1 MTRMAPVNHWLWVL
15 IPLLV
20 LVADLARS
28 PRLFHTSQSAENL
41 SVKELLDRERIH
53 LGRLRGHEIHVS
65 FDEIASDDFLEGFR
79 GERNGLV
86 VTHFLTSDRKD
97 SRYGLLGRVIR
108 RRLHET
114 DREAEQHFIQMI
126 EQMPGREP
134 GEAKRLKLE
143 RAITEGFPVSVI
155 YVVILQEDG
164 TGTARAGT
172 LRRAME
178 QTFEFAAE
186 DRLDNLVVPA
196 LGIDESADDLPF
208 HDFLKSTFAAT
219 PEGVF
224 PRNIF
229 LSWYPRWKE
238 ETIEAAT
245 RALGDLRAPTFSQE
259 ESLAEKLQS
268 PVLRLAC
275 IALGLCL
282 LSSSFAVELNWRR
295 FLIISCSFLGAFAA
309 LWGLVGFLTTGRSV
323 DLTFVVRMVMTL
335 VAAVSFRWTVTWD
348 VKAIF
353 VGRNGK

>member
-1 MTRMAPVNHWLWVL
+1 MNRWLWVL

-20 LVADLARS
+20 LAADVARS
-28 PRLFHTSQSAENL
+28 PRLFHTNQSAEAL
-41 SVKELLDRERIH
+41 SVKEFLDRERIH

-65 FDEIASDDFLEGFR
+65 FDEIASEAFLEGVR

-97 SRYGLLGRVIR
+97 SRYGLLGRAMR

-114 DREAEQHFIQMI
+114 DREAEQRFIQLI
-126 EQMPGREP
+126 EQTPGREP
-134 GEAKRLKLE
+134 GETKRLKLDK
-143 RAITEGFPVSVI
+143 AITEGFPVSAI

-164 TGTARAGT
+164 TGSARAGA

-196 LGIDESADDLPF
+196 LGIDESASDLPF

-224 PRNIF
+224 PRNVF

-245 RALGDLRAPTFSQE
+245 RALGDLRVPTFSHE
-259 ESLAEKLQS
+259 ENLAEKLQS
-268 PVLRLAC
+268 PLLRLAC
-275 IALGLCL
+275 IALALCL
-282 LSSSFAVELNWRR
+282 LSSSFAVELTWRR
-295 FLIISCSFLGAFAA
+295 FLIISGSFLGAFAG
-309 LWGLVGFLTTGRSV
+309 LWGLAGFLTTGQGV
-323 DLTFVVRMVMTL
+323 DLTFGVRVAMAL

-353 VGRNGK
+353 AGRNGG